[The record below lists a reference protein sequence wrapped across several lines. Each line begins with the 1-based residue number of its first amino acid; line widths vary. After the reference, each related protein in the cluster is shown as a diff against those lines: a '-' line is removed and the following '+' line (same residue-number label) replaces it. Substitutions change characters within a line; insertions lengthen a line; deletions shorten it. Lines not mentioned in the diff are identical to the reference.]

1 MAAGELDNQVSV
13 ALTVRAKA
21 EGVTKILAIYRMED
35 IETIKAAYEASL
47 NEKVEFLRVRTA
59 LFPLPAAFCRLCL
72 LVQLALESECA
83 GRGCTVRRI
92 TTSAGGPRRT
102 SKRWRGSS
110 AASGHSRAH
119 PHLRP
124 HFPYR
129 LSLLSRSSCAWKG

>member
-59 LFPLPAAFCRLCL
+59 PFPLRLPP
-72 LVQLALESECA
+72 VS
-83 GRGCTVRRI
+83 V
-92 TTSAGGPRRT
+92 
-102 SKRWRGSS
+102 GSHRF
-110 AASGHSRAH
+110 G
-119 PHLRP
+119 
-124 HFPYR
+124 
-129 LSLLSRSSCAWKG
+129 

>member
-59 LFPLPAAFCRLCL
+59 PFPPACCCLPSVSVGSHRFGWSLSVLAA
-72 LVQLALESECA
+72 
-83 GRGCTVRRI
+83 GVR
-92 TTSAGGPRRT
+92 SG
-102 SKRWRGSS
+102 
-110 AASGHSRAH
+110 AS
-119 PHLRP
+119 
-124 HFPYR
+124 
-129 LSLLSRSSCAWKG
+129 